1 MHAPRVIIMGAG
13 PAGLTAAYLL
23 SKSQIATE
31 VLERDDIVG
40 GISRTATH
48 GGYRFDIGGH
58 RFFTKVSIVE
68 DLWNEILGDD
78 LILRQR
84 LSRIYYRGKFFSYPL
99 KPFNALAGLG
109 LWETARCVSSYAY
122 ARIRPIAREDNFEA
136 WICNRFGRRLFEIF
150 FRTYTEKVWGMPC
163 SEIEAEWAAQRI
175 KGLSLATAIK
185 NALLGETAS
194 GKQDV
199 VKTLID
205 QFQYP
210 RLGPGMMWERARDLS
225 EARGAKVHLHTPV
238 RRIRWDADGVSSIES
253 DSVSF
258 SGTDYIS
265 SIAMDELV
273 AALEPAPPAEV
284 LAAAKRLRYRDFL
297 TVALVIDKPDLF
309 PDNWVYVHDPTVKL
323 GRIQNFG
330 NWSPQMVPDPSTSCL
345 GLEYFCHAGDELWNR
360 ADDDLLALG
369 AREIAALGLLGGGKA
384 VDGAI
389 VRMPKAYPVYDA
401 GYSTAV
407 NVIREFVAERLP
419 NLQLVGRNG
428 MHRYNNQDHS
438 MLTAML
444 AVKNITGSRYDLW
457 RVNVDEEYQE
467 EGPSITEEDLKRM
480 EQGQPL
486 VPRSK
491 KDAAHQP

>member
-1 MHAPRVIIMGAG
+1 MPAPRVIVMGGG

-23 SKSQIATE
+23 SKSAIATE
-31 VLERDDIVG
+31 VLERDDVVG

-78 LILRQR
+78 LIVRRR

-109 LWETARCVSSYAY
+109 LWETSRCVASYVR
-122 ARIRPIAREDNFEA
+122 ARMRPISPEDNFEA
-136 WICNRFGRRLFEIF
+136 WIRNRFGRRLFEIF

-175 KGLSLATAIK
+175 KGLSLSSAIK
-185 NALLGETAS
+185 NALFGETAP
-194 GKQDV
+194 GKQGV

-210 RLGPGMMWERARDLS
+210 RLGPGMMWERAAELA
-225 EARGAKVHLHTPV
+225 EARGAKVHLRTPV
-238 RRIRWDADGVSSIES
+238 RCIHWNADGVTSIQS
-253 DSVSF
+253 DSASF
-258 SGTDYIS
+258 AGTDYIS

-273 AALEPAPPAEV
+273 EALTPAPPAEV

-297 TVALVIDKPDLF
+297 TVALIIDKPDLF

-330 NWSPQMVPDPSTSCL
+330 NWSPEMVPDSGKSCL
-345 GLEYFCHAGDELWNR
+345 GLEYFCHEGDDLWSMP
-360 ADDDLLALG
+360 DKDLLALG
-369 AREIAALGLLGGGKA
+369 AKELAQLGLLGGAKLE
-384 VDGAI
+384 DGTV

-407 NVIREFVAERLP
+407 NVIRDFIAARLP

-444 AVKNITGSRYDLW
+444 AVKNITGSSYDLW

-467 EGPSITEEDLKRM
+467 EGAAITEEDLLHL
-480 EQGQPL
+480 ELGQPL
-486 VPRSK
+486 VPRGK
-491 KDAAHQP
+491 GK

>member
-1 MHAPRVIIMGAG
+1 MHAPRVIVMGGG

-23 SKSQIATE
+23 SKSEIAVE

-68 DLWNEILGDD
+68 NLWNEILGDD
-78 LILRQR
+78 LILRRR

-99 KPFNALAGLG
+99 KPFNALSGLG
-109 LWETARCVSSYAY
+109 LWETSRCMASYAK
-122 ARIRPIAREDNFEA
+122 ARLRPIVPEDNFEA

-175 KGLSLATAIK
+175 KGLSLASAIK
-185 NALLGETAS
+185 NALFGETAS
-194 GKQDV
+194 GKHAV

-210 RLGPGMMWERARDLS
+210 RLGPGMMWERAKEMA
-225 EARGAKVHLHTPV
+225 EARGAKVHMRTPV
-238 RRIRWDADGVSSIES
+238 RRIHWDANGVTSIES

-258 SGTDYIS
+258 EGTDYIS

-273 AALEPAPPAEV
+273 EALTPAPPPEV

-297 TVALVIDKPDLF
+297 TVALVVDKPDLF

-330 NWSPQMVPDPSTSCL
+330 NWSPEMVPDPNTSCL
-345 GLEYFCHAGDELWNR
+345 GLEYFCHEGDDLWSM
-360 ADDDLLALG
+360 ADAALLALG
-369 AREIAALGLLGGGKA
+369 AKEIASLGLLGGA
-384 VDGAI
+384 NVMDGAV

-407 NVIREFVAERLP
+407 ALIRDFVSQRLP

-444 AVKNITGSRYDLW
+444 AVKNINGSRYDLW
-457 RVNVDEEYQE
+457 RVNVDDEYQE
-467 EGPSITEEDLKRM
+467 EGASITEEDLQRL
-480 EQGQPL
+480 EQSQPF
-486 VPRSK
+486 VPRGKGS
-491 KDAAHQP
+491 

>member
-1 MHAPRVIIMGAG
+1 MHATRVIVMGAG

-23 SKSQIATE
+23 SKSGIATE
-31 VLERDDIVG
+31 VLERDDVVG

-58 RFFTKVSIVE
+58 RFFTKVSLVE
-68 DLWNEILGDD
+68 DLWNELLGDD
-78 LILRQR
+78 LILRRR
-84 LSRIYYRGKFFSYPL
+84 LSRIYYRGKFFAYPL
-99 KPFNALAGLG
+99 KPFNALSGLG
-109 LWETARCVSSYAY
+109 LWETFRCVASYIH
-122 ARIRPIAREDNFEA
+122 ARLRPIVPEDNFEA
-136 WICNRFGRRLFEIF
+136 WIRNRFGRRLFEIF

-175 KGLSLATAIK
+175 KGLSLASAIK
-185 NALLGETAS
+185 NALFGETAS
-194 GKQDV
+194 GKQAV

-210 RLGPGMMWERARDLS
+210 RLGPGMMWERARELS
-225 EARGAKVHLHTPV
+225 EARGAKIHLQTPV
-238 RRIRWDADGVSSIES
+238 GRIHWNSDGVVGVES
-253 DSVSF
+253 ETALF
-258 SGTDYIS
+258 TGTHYIS

-273 AALEPAPPAEV
+273 EALTPAPPAEV
-284 LAAAKRLRYRDFL
+284 VAAAKRLNYRDFL
-297 TVALVIDKPDLF
+297 TVALVIDRTDLF
-309 PDNWVYVHDPTVKL
+309 PDNWVYVHDPNVKL

-330 NWSPQMVPDPSTSCL
+330 NWSPEMVPDPSKSCL
-345 GLEYFCHAGDELWNR
+345 GLEYFCHAGDDMWSMSD
-360 ADDDLLALG
+360 ADLLALG
-369 AREIAALGLLGGGKA
+369 AKEITSLGLLGGA
-384 VDGAI
+384 QVVDGAV
-389 VRMPKAYPVYDA
+389 VRMPKAYPVYNA
-401 GYSTAV
+401 GYATAV
-407 NVIREFVAERLP
+407 AVIRDFVAARLP

-467 EGPSITEEDLKRM
+467 EGPSITEEDLLHL

-486 VPRSK
+486 VPRGK
-491 KDAAHQP
+491 GK

>member
-1 MHAPRVIIMGAG
+1 MHAPRVIVMGGG

-23 SKSQIATE
+23 SKSDITTE
-31 VLERDDIVG
+31 VLERDDVVG

-58 RFFTKVSIVE
+58 RFFTKVSVVE
-68 DLWNEILGDD
+68 DLWNEILGED
-78 LILRQR
+78 LILRRR
-84 LSRIYYRGKFFSYPL
+84 LSRIFYRGKFFSYPL
-99 KPFNALAGLG
+99 KPFNALSGLG
-109 LWETARCVSSYAY
+109 LWETSRCVASYAL
-122 ARIRPIAREDNFEA
+122 ARLQPIKPEDNFEA

-175 KGLSLATAIK
+175 KGLSLASAIK
-185 NALLGETAS
+185 NALFGETAS
-194 GKQDV
+194 GKQAV

-210 RLGPGMMWERARDLS
+210 RLGPGMMWERAKELS
-225 EARGAKVHLHTPV
+225 EARGAKVHMRTPV
-238 RRIRWDADGVSSIES
+238 RRIHWDADGVASIES
-253 DSVSF
+253 DAESF
-258 SGTDYIS
+258 TGTDYIS

-273 AALEPAPPAEV
+273 EALPPPPPPEV

-297 TVALVIDKPDLF
+297 TVALVVDKPDLF

-330 NWSPQMVPDPSTSCL
+330 NWSPEMVPDPTMSCL
-345 GLEYFCHAGDELWNR
+345 GLEYFCHEG
-360 ADDDLLALG
+360 DDLWSMADEDLLGLG
-369 AREIAALGLLGGGKA
+369 AKEIAFLGLLGGAKV
-384 VDGAI
+384 VDGSV

-407 NVIREFVAERLP
+407 NIIRDFVAERLP

-428 MHRYNNQDHS
+428 MHKYNNQDHS

-467 EGPSITEEDLKRM
+467 KGPSITEEDLLHL
-480 EQGQPL
+480 ELGQPL
-486 VPRSK
+486 VPRGK
-491 KDAAHQP
+491 GK

>member
-23 SKSQIATE
+23 SKAQIATE
-31 VLERDDIVG
+31 VLERDDVVG

-78 LILRQR
+78 LILRRR

-99 KPFNALAGLG
+99 KPFNALSGLG
-109 LWETARCVSSYAY
+109 LWETSRCVGSYVQ
-122 ARIRPIAREDNFEA
+122 ARLRPITPEDNFEA

-175 KGLSLATAIK
+175 KGLSLGSAIK
-185 NALLGETAS
+185 NALFGETAS
-194 GKQDV
+194 SKQGV

-210 RLGPGMMWERARDLS
+210 RLGPGMMWERARELS

-238 RRIRWDADGVSSIES
+238 RRIHWDADGVTSIES
-253 DSVSF
+253 DSAVF
-258 SGTDYIS
+258 QGTHSIS

-273 AALEPAPPAEV
+273 EALTPAPPAEV

-297 TVALVIDKPDLF
+297 TVALVIDRPDLF

-330 NWSPQMVPDPSTSCL
+330 NWSPEMVPDATKSCL
-345 GLEYFCHAGDELWNR
+345 GLEYFCHEGDDLWSMP
-360 ADDDLLALG
+360 DEDLLALG
-369 AREIAALGLLGGGKA
+369 AKEIVSLGLLGGAKV
-384 VDGAI
+384 VDGAV
-389 VRMPKAYPVYDA
+389 VRMPKAYPVYDS

-407 NVIREFVAERLP
+407 DTIREFITRRLP

-467 EGPSITEEDLKRM
+467 EGPNITEEDLLHL
-480 EQGQPL
+480 ELGQPL
-486 VPRSK
+486 VPRGK
-491 KDAAHQP
+491 GK